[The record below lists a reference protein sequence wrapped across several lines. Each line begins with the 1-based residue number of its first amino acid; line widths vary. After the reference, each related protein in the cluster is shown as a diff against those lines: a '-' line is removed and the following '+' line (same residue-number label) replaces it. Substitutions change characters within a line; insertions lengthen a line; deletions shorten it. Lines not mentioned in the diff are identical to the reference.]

1 MGNTTQICNNCGL
14 NLTPLIGNNCPSCSG
29 FNNPIR
35 PRVRVIRVIE
45 SDRSAIAQQI
55 PSQGFASQILADLT
69 SADRLGRI
77 RFTIYSIGLYAII
90 ILFGLLILSLIENP
104 STWDS
109 VYAGIRAIWVF
120 LLLPYFL
127 IRIVSPWLHDMGKSG
142 WIGLLLFIPLI
153 NLAMLLA
160 LMLAP
165 GRSKAE

>member
-29 FNNPIR
+29 LNNPIR
-35 PRVRVIRVIE
+35 PRVRVIE

-55 PSQGFASQILADLT
+55 PSHGFASQVSADLT

-77 RFTIYSIGLYAII
+77 RITIYSIGLYAII

-109 VYAGIRAIWVF
+109 VYAGIQAIWVF

-142 WIGLLLFIPLI
+142 WIGLLLFIPLS

-165 GRSKAE
+165 GQPKAV